1 MEQLKRAK
9 LPYRFRIPDDMIP
22 KLRSLRARQPNWR
35 ELIDAED
42 VVHLYYGLGSAQFL
56 AFDGRVL
63 VDNHDWDGTG
73 AYEVSDPK
81 SAWIA
86 VVYPANRWDFP
97 ELLRILPD
105 RPPHAIDCPRC
116 AESGWLRLPFFAGGR
131 GVVCEDLCGGL
142 GWLGTATLDKP

>member
-9 LPYRFRIPDDMIP
+9 SPYRFRIPDDMIP
-22 KLRSLRARQPNWR
+22 KLRSLRARQQNWR

-42 VVHLYYGLGSAQFL
+42 VVHLYYGLGPARFL
-56 AFDGRVL
+56 ALDGRVL

-81 SAWIA
+81 TAWIA
-86 VVYPANRWDFP
+86 VVYAANRFDFP

-105 RPPHAIDCPRC
+105 RPLDAIDCPRC
-116 AESGWLRLPFFAGGR
+116 GGSGWLLLPSFTGAP
-131 GVVCEDLCGGL
+131 GVVCEDSCGGL
-142 GWLGTATLDKP
+142 GWLAGGHPE